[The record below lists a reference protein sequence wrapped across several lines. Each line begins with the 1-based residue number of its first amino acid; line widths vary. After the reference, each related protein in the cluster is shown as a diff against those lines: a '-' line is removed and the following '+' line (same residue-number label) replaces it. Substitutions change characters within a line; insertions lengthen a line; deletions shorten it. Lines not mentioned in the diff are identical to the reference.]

1 MTIDEP
7 IMTSKEKSARLIAS
21 DPTPSAAN
29 DGDPLVSMIPPTDEA
44 VELGGH
50 VSHNDMDMEIEQG
63 PASSALK
70 LPTLIRWSSCED

>member
-29 DGDPLVSMIPPTDEA
+29 DGDPSVSMILPTNEA
-44 VELGGH
+44 VELSGH
-50 VSHNDMDMEIEQG
+50 VGHNDMDMEIEQG
-63 PASSALK
+63 PASSASQTTHPDWMVL
-70 LPTLIRWSSCED
+70 L